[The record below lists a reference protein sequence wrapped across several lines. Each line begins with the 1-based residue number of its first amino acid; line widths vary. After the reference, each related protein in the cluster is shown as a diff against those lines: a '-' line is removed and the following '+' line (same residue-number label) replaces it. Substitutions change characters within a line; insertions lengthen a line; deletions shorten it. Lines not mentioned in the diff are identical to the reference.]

1 MTEWVESWWLCITV
15 ILRNLFGQVTFFVGF
30 PDIWE
35 LYAKRASEYE
45 LPHLAGSGL
54 QASQ

>member
-1 MTEWVESWWLCITV
+1 MTLYYSNFEKFIWARDFLCW
-15 ILRNLFGQVTFFVGF
+15 F